1 MALGSTLQGTH
12 HSPLYL
18 RNLAHNFQSAK
29 VSLALRLGHCQHCT
43 QKGPPSSLV
52 WQSALFYGILWQL
65 SLMTE
70 NWIVWILDQLQFF
83 AFLLSTIQAEPLRYF
98 GISTQR
104 HGWKMTASNTPSTG
118 VDKSKLI
125 CFKDSWAPHAK
136 VQGQPGNSAN
146 IANQGGQRF
155 SVSKATE
162 SQISWFLICWTVWY
176 FLYLFNWKLS
186 VGNQISQDLP
196 HGPVFLIVFLKD
208 ALIMLMEAA
217 SSF

>member
-1 MALGSTLQGTH
+1 MGMDKWLGAQVRKCFALHFVWACCTELNHGLRV
-12 HSPLYL
+12 HSAGHPSLPLYL

-104 HGWKMTASNTPSTG
+104 HGWKWQHQTPRPQVWIKANSYVLKIVG
-118 VDKSKLI
+118 
-125 CFKDSWAPHAK
+125 PHM
-136 VQGQPGNSAN
+136 PRS
-146 IANQGGQRF
+146 R
-155 SVSKATE
+155 VSLE
-162 SQISWFLICWTVWY
+162 ILQI
-176 FLYLFNWKLS
+176 
-186 VGNQISQDLP
+186 
-196 HGPVFLIVFLKD
+196 
-208 ALIMLMEAA
+208 
-217 SSF
+217 